1 MKINK
6 ELTKGSTALLILS
19 VLSEQEMYGY
29 QMIGEINRRSNNVF
43 SMKEGTLYPILH
55 AMVAEGLLESYDAK
69 SDTGRD
75 RKYYRITATGSLQLK
90 VRREEWQVF
99 IGAVNS
105 VIGEG
110 M

>member
-1 MKINK
+1 MTINK
-6 ELTKGSTALLILS
+6 ELTKGSMSLMILS

-29 QMIGEINRRSNNVF
+29 QMIGEINRRSENVF

-69 SDTGRD
+69 SETGRD

-90 VRREEWQVF
+90 ARREEWKLF
-99 IGAVNS
+99 SEAVGN

-110 M
+110 T